1 MQSIRRIRIT
11 AAETFA
17 ACAFV
22 VAGLAWS
29 PLLLAG
35 AWATYGLV
43 LARHNR
49 LLGGAGLACTAAFLL
64 FVAGYGIGKDLAM
77 RDRQVE
83 AAQVR

>member
-1 MQSIRRIRIT
+1 MQSIRRVRIT
-11 AAETFA
+11 AAEAFA

-29 PLLLAG
+29 PLLFAG
-35 AWATYGLV
+35 AFVTYGLA

>member
-1 MQSIRRIRIT
+1 MHSIRRIRIT

-29 PLLLAG
+29 PLLFAG
-35 AWATYGLV
+35 AFVTCGLA

-49 LLGGAGLACTAAFLL
+49 FLGGAGLACTAAFLL